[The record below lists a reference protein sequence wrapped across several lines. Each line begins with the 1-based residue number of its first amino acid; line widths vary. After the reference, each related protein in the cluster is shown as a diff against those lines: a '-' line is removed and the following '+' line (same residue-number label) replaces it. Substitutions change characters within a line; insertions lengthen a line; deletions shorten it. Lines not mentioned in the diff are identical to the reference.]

1 MKKIKIAVCALLAA
15 AVTLSL
21 AACGENN
28 NEAEMPNG
36 TGTSNESEASNESE
50 TSNEPETSNEEEKEN
65 EVEQVELESV
75 GVSISVDHHGR
86 TVNGD
91 AYFPDNTDSF
101 PLVIFSHG
109 YNGYKN
115 DFTSSAIYLMDRGV
129 ASITFTFCGSG
140 DRDPSGFGTTNMT
153 LFTEKEDLSAVMD
166 YAKRI
171 KGFNGSLYLFGGSQG
186 GMVSA
191 MAAEERQDD
200 IKGMV
205 LIFPAFS
212 IPDNWNNTN
221 YPVSKY
227 PTEESIPEVIDF
239 WGVKLGRG
247 FFYTLRNLDIFTNM
261 ADFKKPVLIFHGT
274 TDAIVPLSYSKRA
287 ANTYPNAELE
297 IYEGEGHGFTP
308 ATMRDVENKLL
319 EFINDNP

>member
-15 AVTLSL
+15 AMTLSV
-21 AACGENN
+21 AACGENK
-28 NEAEMPNG
+28 NEAETPNG
-36 TGTSNESEASNESE
+36 AETPNESE
-50 TSNEPETSNEEEKEN
+50 TANESETSNEEEKEN
-65 EVEQVELESV
+65 EVEMIELDTG
-75 GVSISVDHHGR
+75 GVSIQVDHHDR
-86 TVNGD
+86 TVHGE
-91 AYFPDNTDSF
+91 AYLPDNVDSF
-101 PLVIFSHG
+101 PIVVFSHG
-109 YNGYKN
+109 YNGYKT
-115 DFTSSAIYLMDRGV
+115 DFADTAVYLMDNGV
-129 ASITFTFCGSG
+129 ASLTFTFCGSG

-153 LFTEKEDLSAVMD
+153 LFTEKEDLSAMMD

-205 LIFPAFS
+205 LIFPAFN

-221 YPVSKY
+221 YPVDRY

-247 FFYTLRNLDIFTNM
+247 FVYTMRDLDIFANM
-261 ADFKKPVLIFHGT
+261 ADFKKPVLILHGT
-274 TDAIVPLSYSKRA
+274 TDNIVPLSSSQRA
-287 ANTYPNAELE
+287 VNTYPDAELV

-308 ATMRDVENKLL
+308 ATMRDVEKELFA
-319 EFINDNP
+319 FINDNP

>member
-1 MKKIKIAVCALLAA
+1 MKKIKIAACVLLAA
-15 AVTLSL
+15 AMSL
-21 AACGENN
+21 CLTACGN
-28 NEAEMPNG
+28 NENENG
-36 TGTSNESEASNESE
+36 NGSESEKDNGVETLETSE
-50 TSNEPETSNEEEKEN
+50 TVDETKKE
-65 EVEQVELESV
+65 EVEMVEIET
-75 GVSISVDHHGR
+75 GITSIRVEHHNR
-86 TVNGD
+86 TIHGD
-91 AYFPDNTDSF
+91 AYIPETDSF

-115 DFTSSAIYLMDRGV
+115 DFTDSAIYLMDNGI

-153 LFTEKEDLSAVMD
+153 LFTEKEDLLALMD
-166 YAKRI
+166 YAKQI

-191 MAAEERQDD
+191 MAAEERAEDL
-200 IKGMV
+200 KGMV
-205 LIFPAFS
+205 LIFPAFC

-221 YPVSKY
+221 YPVDRY

-247 FFYTLRNLDIFTNM
+247 FVYTMRDLDIYANM
-261 ADFKKPVLIFHGT
+261 AEFDKPVLIMHGT
-274 TDAIVPLSYSKRA
+274 TDNIVPLSYSQRA
-287 ANTYPNAELE
+287 VDTYPDAELV

-308 ATMRDVENKLL
+308 NTMRDVEKRLL
-319 EFINDNP
+319 GFISDNP